1 MNKMQALTQQELRAV
16 LQAAKDESQR
26 DHALLLICYSHAMR
40 ANECGKLLV
49 SDINVKDW
57 TIRVRRSKGSLDTT
71 EKLMPHSNKLL
82 DEKKTA
88 ENWLKVKPESPFM
101 FPSRKTGVLTREHV
115 SRLFGH
121 YAEIAGLPATKRG
134 IHSLKHTLGQNLADR
149 GTDIKTMRVIMGHR
163 LITSTQRYFEVTQSA
178 ADSAK
183 QTVLISA

>member
-1 MNKMQALTQQELRAV
+1 MNRMQPLTQQELLAV
-16 LQAAKDESQR
+16 LKAARQKSQR
-26 DHALLLICYSHAMR
+26 DHALLLICYGHAMR

-49 SDINVKDW
+49 SDINVKDA

-82 DEKKTA
+82 DEKKSI
-88 ENWLKVKPESPFM
+88 EQWLRVRPDSPFM
-101 FPSRKTGVLTREHV
+101 FPSRKTGVLSREHV
-115 SRLFGH
+115 SRIYRR
-121 YAEIAGLPATKRG
+121 YAELAGLPDTKRG

-163 LITSTQRYFEVTQSA
+163 LITSSQHYFEVSQAA

-183 QTVLISA
+183 QAVLISV

>member
-1 MNKMQALTQQELRAV
+1 MNKMQALTQSELLAV

-49 SDINVKDW
+49 SDINAKDW

-71 EKLMPHSNKLL
+71 EKLEPHSNKLL
-82 DEKKTA
+82 DQKKTI
-88 ENWLKVKPESPFM
+88 ESWLKSKPESPFM
-101 FPSRKTGVLTREHV
+101 FPSRKAGILSREHV
-115 SRLFGH
+115 SRLFRY
-121 YAEIAGLPATKRG
+121 YAEKAGLPATKRG

-149 GTDIKTMRVIMGHR
+149 GTDLKVMRVVMGHR
-163 LITSTQRYFEVTQSA
+163 LVTSTQRYFEVSQSA

-183 QTVLISA
+183 QAVLLSA